1 MTPPISL
8 ALGPLLFHWPADKVA
23 DFYAAIADEAPLD
36 RVYLGEAVCGKRL
49 PRMRK
54 TFEAAAERLA
64 RAGKEV
70 VLTSLAMPATAGERR
85 VQEGLLGAGDG
96 LVEINDVS
104 ALMQITPGRPF
115 VAGPLLNIY
124 NEAAA
129 AELMG
134 RGCVRLCGNVELSL
148 DALGAIHRG
157 SPTLELELFAFGRLP
172 LALAGRCHHARLH
185 DLHKDS
191 CQFVCER
198 DTDGLAVRTLDG
210 RPFLALNGVQV
221 MSHGVQLASPPVEEL
236 FQAGIAALRLSP
248 QDLDMAEVGRGFR
261 DYCDGKLDGEALRSR
276 LMQLKPPGE
285 FVDGYPRGL
294 AGWRSGAET

>member
-1 MTPPISL
+1 MTRVSL
-8 ALGPLLFHWPADKVA
+8 ALGPLLFHWPADKVG
-23 DFYAAIADEAPLD
+23 DFYAAVADEAPVE
-36 RVYLGEAVCGKRL
+36 RVYLGESVCGKRL

-54 TFEAAAERLA
+54 TFEAAAQRLTD
-64 RAGKEV
+64 AGKEV
-70 VLTSLAMPATAGERR
+70 VWTSLAMPATAVERR
-85 VQEGLLGAGDG
+85 AQGALLGAGDS

-104 ALMQITPGRPF
+104 ALMQIRPGRPF

-129 AELMG
+129 AELMS

-157 SPTLELELFAFGRLP
+157 CPALEIELFAFGRLP

-198 DTDGLAVRTLDG
+198 DTDGLAVRTLEG

-221 MSHGVQLASPPVEEL
+221 MSHGVQLASPPVAALRE
-236 FQAGIAALRLSP
+236 AGITALRLSP
-248 QDLDMAEVGRGFR
+248 QDLDMVEVARGFR
-261 DYCDGKLDGEALRSR
+261 AWCDEAIDAASLHARLSR
-276 LMQLKPPGE
+276 LGPPGE

>member
-1 MTPPISL
+1 MTPVSL
-8 ALGPLLFHWPADKVA
+8 ALGPVLFHWPADKMS
-23 DFYAAIADEAPLD
+23 DFYAAIADEAPVA

-49 PRMRK
+49 PRLRK
-54 TFEAAAERLA
+54 AFEAAAERLA
-64 RAGKEV
+64 RGGKEV
-70 VLTSLAMPATAGERR
+70 VWTSLAMPANPIERR
-85 VQEGLLGAGDG
+85 AQEGLLRAGDS

-104 ALMQITPGRPF
+104 ALMQMPPGRPF

-129 AELMG
+129 AELMS

-157 SPTLELELFAFGRLP
+157 CPTLELELFAFGRLP

-198 DTDGLAVRTLDG
+198 DTDGLDVHTLEG

-221 MSHGVQLASPPVEEL
+221 MSHGVQLASPPLSTLRE
-236 FQAGIAALRLSP
+236 AGITALRLSP
-248 QDLDMAEVGRGFR
+248 QDLDMVEVARGFR
-261 DYCDGKLDGEALRSR
+261 DYCDGALEGPALHER
-276 LMQLKPPGE
+276 LGRLGPPGE

>member
-1 MTPPISL
+1 MSRISL
-8 ALGPLLFHWPADKVA
+8 ALGPLLFHWPADKAA
-23 DFYAAIADEAPLD
+23 DFYAAVADEAPVD
-36 RVYLGEAVCGKRL
+36 RVYLGEAVCGRRL

-70 VLTSLAMPATAGERR
+70 VWTSLPMPATPGERR
-85 VQEGLLGAGDG
+85 VQEGLLRNGDS

-104 ALMQITPGRPF
+104 ALMQMTSDRPF

-129 AELMG
+129 AELKA

-148 DALGAIHRG
+148 EALGAIHRG
-157 SPTLELELFAFGRLP
+157 CPDLEIELFAFGRLP

-185 DLHKDS
+185 NLHKDS
-191 CQFVCER
+191 CQFVCGR
-198 DTDGLAVRTLDG
+198 DTDGLAVDTLEG

-221 MSHGVQLASPPVEEL
+221 MSHGVQLAAPPVEEL
-236 FQAGIAALRLSP
+236 RKAGIVALRLSP
-248 QDLDMAEVGRGFR
+248 QDLDMAEVARGFR
-261 DYCDGKLDGEALRSR
+261 DYCDGRLEGAALRAR
-276 LMQLKPPGE
+276 LESLKPPGE

>member
-1 MTPPISL
+1 MSPISL
-8 ALGPLLFHWPADKVA
+8 ALGPILYHWPADKVR
-23 DFYAAIADEAPLD
+23 DFYAAIADEAPVE
-36 RVYLGEAVCGKRL
+36 RVYLGEAVCGKRI
-49 PRMRK
+49 PRLRK
-54 TFEAAAERLA
+54 AMDVAAQRLA

-70 VLTSLAMPATAGERR
+70 VWTSLAMPATPGERR
-85 VQEGLLGAGDG
+85 VQAGLLGVGES

-104 ALMQITPGRPF
+104 GLMQLSSGRPF

-129 AELMG
+129 AELMN

-148 DALGAIHRG
+148 EALGAIHRAV
-157 SPTLELELFAFGRLP
+157 PTLELELFAFGRLP

-198 DTDGLAVRTLDG
+198 DPDGLDVRTLEG
-210 RPFLALNGVQV
+210 APFLALNGVQV
-221 MSHGVQLASPPVEEL
+221 VSHGVQLASPPVDEL
-236 FQAGIAALRLSP
+236 SAAGLTALRLSP
-248 QDLDMAEVGRGFR
+248 HDLDMVEVARAFR
-261 DYCDGKLDGEALRSR
+261 AYADGDLDGEALRAR
-276 LMQLKPPGE
+276 LQRLGPPGE